1 MLFFNKI
8 ITTIPILKRLYPS
21 ILSSLLIYIKKNIF
35 IIKFKKIYI
44 KIDIKDPIDKEIFFK
59 NSYEDQQIQF
69 LIDNIKDYKR
79 PIFIDIGANKG
90 IYSLLLAKKFKNLK
104 IYGFEPV
111 TSTFNRFVYNIFLNN
126 LKKKI
131 KTYNFGISNSSGN
144 KKMIALKRKNYIQSG
159 GYSFQINKKKIFKD
173 NVTEYY
179 KTKIGDEIIKF
190 KRKNLFIKIDV
201 EGYEEKVLK
210 GLKRLL
216 RDNRV
221 FIQIEIFNKNFNLID
236 KLLKKNNFYLIHG
249 IEHKHSG
256 SDYFYTNY

>member
-21 ILSSLLIYIKKNIF
+21 ILSSILVYIKKDIF

-44 KIDIKDPIDKEIFFK
+44 EINIRDPIDKEIFFR
-59 NSYEDQQIQF
+59 NSYEEKQIQF

-79 PIFIDIGANKG
+79 SIFIDIGANKG

-111 TSTFNRFVYNIFLNN
+111 TSTFDCFVYNIFLNN
-126 LKKKI
+126 LKKNI
-131 KTYNFGISNSSGN
+131 KAFNFGISNSLGN

-159 GYSFQINKKKIFKD
+159 GYSFEINKKKIHRD
-173 NVTEYY
+173 NIIEYY
-179 KTKIGDEIIKF
+179 KTKIGDQIIKF
-190 KRKNLFIKIDV
+190 KKKNLFIKIYVD
-201 EGYEEKVLK
+201 GYEEKVLK
-210 GLKRLL
+210 GFNKLLK
-216 RDNRV
+216 NNKI

-236 KLLKKNNFYLIHG
+236 AMLKKNNFYLIHK
-249 IEHKHSG
+249 IEHKNSG
-256 SDYFYTNY
+256 SDYFYKNF

>member
-59 NSYEDQQIQF
+59 NSYEERQIQF
-69 LIDNIKDYKR
+69 LIDNIKNCKK
-79 PIFIDIGANKG
+79 PIFIDVGANKG
-90 IYSLLLAKKFKNLK
+90 IYSLLLAKEFKNLK

-111 TSTFNRFVYNIFLNN
+111 TSTFNSFVCNIFLNN

-159 GYSFQINKKKIFKD
+159 GYSFQINNKKIFKD

>member
-59 NSYEDQQIQF
+59 NSYEERQIQF
-69 LIDNIKDYKR
+69 LIDNIKNCKK
-79 PIFIDIGANKG
+79 PIFIDVGANKG
-90 IYSLLLAKKFKNLK
+90 IYSLLLAKEFKNLK

-111 TSTFNRFVYNIFLNN
+111 TSTFNSFVCNIFLNN

-159 GYSFQINKKKIFKD
+159 GYSFQINNKKIFKD

-256 SDYFYTNY
+256 SDYFYKNY

>member
-1 MLFFNKI
+1 
-8 ITTIPILKRLYPS
+8 
-21 ILSSLLIYIKKNIF
+21 
-35 IIKFKKIYI
+35 
-44 KIDIKDPIDKEIFFK
+44 
-59 NSYEDQQIQF
+59 
-69 LIDNIKDYKR
+69 
-79 PIFIDIGANKG
+79 
-90 IYSLLLAKKFKNLK
+90 
-104 IYGFEPV
+104 
-111 TSTFNRFVYNIFLNN
+111 
-126 LKKKI
+126 
-131 KTYNFGISNSSGN
+131 
-144 KKMIALKRKNYIQSG
+144 MIALKRNNYIQSG
-159 GYSFQINKKKIFKD
+159 GYSFQINNKKFFKD

-216 RDNRV
+216 KDNRV

-256 SDYFYTNY
+256 SDYFYKNY